1 MFKQLLLIFVGGGL
15 GSVLRYLI
23 SKSLNFETAFIPFG
37 TFTVNI
43 LGSLLLGL
51 ILGIAAK
58 SDIFN
63 SNIVLLLTVGFC
75 GGFTTFSSFAFE
87 NQALLRSGDY
97 LNFFFYAFGSI
108 ILGILAVF
116 LGLFLSKLT

>member
-1 MFKQLLLIFVGGGL
+1 MLKQLLLIFLGGGL
-15 GSVLRYLI
+15 GSALRYLI

-58 SDIFN
+58 SDFFS
-63 SNIVLLLTVGFC
+63 SNIVLFLAVGFC

-97 LNFFFYAFGSI
+97 LNFFFYTFGSI

-116 LGLFLSKLT
+116 LGLSSQN

>member
-1 MFKQLLLIFVGGGL
+1 MLKQLLLIFLGGGL
-15 GSVLRYLI
+15 GSALRYLI

-43 LGSLLLGL
+43 LGSLLWGL

-58 SDIFN
+58 SDFFS
-63 SNIVLLLTVGFC
+63 SNIVLFLAVGFC

-97 LNFFFYAFGSI
+97 LNFFFYTFGSI

>member
-1 MFKQLLLIFVGGGL
+1 MFKQLLLIFIGGGL

-51 ILGIAAK
+51 ILGIAAR

-63 SNIVLLLTVGFC
+63 SNIVLFLAVGFC
-75 GGFTTFSSFAFE
+75 GGFTTFSSFALE
-87 NQALLRSGDY
+87 NQALLRTGYY